1 MSHLHCFGKGLL
13 PAVIA
18 LALLTAPAFGATVY
32 GAGNLDESVFANVVP
47 AAASDFDYQ
56 LLDSLE
62 GVVLLRYTGKAQEI
76 ILPQEIEGFPVQRI
90 EGRAFYS
97 TNVKTVVIPDSVV
110 SMGREAFAQCSNLV
124 SVRLS
129 PTMRVISGGAFSGCS
144 KLENV
149 VIPPSVDTMIS
160 RAFRYT
166 GIRSITLPPNMVFR
180 SYADGTPIPSPEV
193 FESCSKLETVVLPET
208 MTVLPEKTFASCTA
222 LKEVALPPRL
232 EVIQKD
238 AFTSCK
244 GLQKLVL
251 PETLHT
257 IEDALNGTG
266 LVELAFPNSVKEFH
280 CRLYSCPNLEVV
292 RLPDSLEELEEGL
305 FYNPNRRE
313 SRVKLR
319 SINLPVALKK
329 VSVTAFYGMGTLT
342 EVLIPESLTE
352 VEFDGKLEPDPNH
365 PYGGLLTQTWAF
377 LGTSLPLATQ
387 ARLKKMG
394 YYGSFR

>member
-32 GAGNLDESVFANVVP
+32 GAGNLDESVFAKAVP
-47 AAASDFDYQ
+47 APASDFDYQ

-129 PTMRVISGGAFSGCS
+129 PAMRVISGGAFSGCS

-222 LKEVALPPRL
+222 LKEVALPPGL

-319 SINLPVALKK
+319 SINLPAALKK
-329 VSVTAFYGMGTLT
+329 VSATAFYGMGTLT

>member
-1 MSHLHCFGKGLL
+1 MRCLNRFEKGLFF
-13 PAVIA
+13 AVMAVAFVDSPI
-18 LALLTAPAFGATVY
+18 FGATVY
-32 GAGNLDESVFANVVP
+32 GAGNLDESVFANAVP

-129 PTMRVISGGAFSGCS
+129 PSMRVISGGAFSGCS

-208 MTVLPEKTFASCTA
+208 MTVLPEKIFADCTS
-222 LKEVALPPRL
+222 LTQVALPPKL

-238 AFTSCK
+238 AFTNCK
-244 GLQKLVL
+244 ALQQLAL

-266 LVELAFPNSVKEFH
+266 LVELVFPKSVKEFR
-280 CRLYSCPNLEVV
+280 CKLYSCPNLEMV

-305 FYNPNRRE
+305 FYNPN
-313 SRVKLR
+313 SRGSQMKLR
-319 SINLPVALKK
+319 SVNLPASLKK
-329 VSVTAFYGMGTLT
+329 VSATAFYKLSSLT
-342 EVLIPESLTE
+342 EVLIPETLTQ

-377 LGTSLPLATQ
+377 LGTSLPLKTQ
-387 ARLKKMG
+387 AHLKKLG

>member
-1 MSHLHCFGKGLL
+1 MYHLHCFGKGFL

-18 LALLTAPAFGATVY
+18 LALLAAPAFGDTIY
-32 GAGNLDESVFANVVP
+32 GAGNLDDSVFANAVP

-90 EGRAFYS
+90 EGKAFYS

-129 PTMRVISGGAFSGCS
+129 PAMRVISAGAFSGCS

-166 GIRSITLPPNMVFR
+166 GIRSITLPPNMVFQ
-180 SYADGTPIPSPEV
+180 SYAGDTPIPSPEV

-208 MTVLPEKTFASCTA
+208 MTVLPEKTFASCTS
-222 LKEVALPPRL
+222 LREVTLPPGL

-266 LVELAFPNSVKEFH
+266 LVELTFPNSVKEFH

-313 SRVKLR
+313 SQVKLR
-319 SINLPVALKK
+319 SINLPAALKK
-329 VSVTAFYGMGTLT
+329 VSATTFYGMGTLT

-387 ARLKKMG
+387 ARLKRMG
-394 YYGSFR
+394 YYGSFK

>member
-1 MSHLHCFGKGLL
+1 MSHLHCFRKGLL

-18 LALLTAPAFGATVY
+18 LALLAAPAFGATLY
-32 GAGNLDESVFANVVP
+32 GAGNLDHSVFANAVP
-47 AAASDFDYQ
+47 ATASDFDYQ

-76 ILPQEIEGFPVQRI
+76 ILPQEIEDFPVQRI

-97 TNVKTVVIPDSVV
+97 TNVKTVVIPDSITT
-110 SMGREAFAQCSNLV
+110 MGREVFSRCSSLV

-129 PTMRVISGGAFSGCS
+129 SALRTIPVDAFNGCS

-149 VIPPSVDTMIS
+149 VIPESMEVICS
-160 RAFRYT
+160 RAFKYS
-166 GIRSITLPPNMVFR
+166 GIRSITLPPNMIFQ
-180 SYADGTPIPSPEV
+180 SYSDNTPIHSPEV

-222 LKEVALPPRL
+222 LKEVALPPGL

-266 LVELAFPNSVKEFH
+266 LVELVFPNSVKEFH

-313 SRVKLR
+313 SRVRLR
-319 SINLPVALKK
+319 SINLPAALKK
-329 VSVTAFYGMGTLT
+329 VSANAFYGMGTLT

-352 VEFDGKLEPDPNH
+352 VEFDGNLEPDPNH
-365 PYGGLLTQTWAF
+365 PYGDLLTQTWAF